1 MAPLIVQMAPLNLIA
16 AYPEILLLL
25 LAGTVLLIEAFSPG
39 RDGNHVYVASLLSL
53 SGVAALLIAF
63 LSGGVKSHAFTHF
76 FVVDGMANLLKLL
89 ACLGLM
95 ATFVFAKRYAIEIGK
110 MQGEWYVFGL
120 FALLG
125 QFILISANH
134 LLVVYLGLELMSLAL
149 YAAVALR
156 RDHAVSAEAAMKYF
170 VLGALASGFL
180 LYGISMLYGACGTL
194 HLSLIPQVIATG
206 QANATVLS
214 FAVVFLVAGLA
225 FKLGAV
231 PFHMWVPDVYQ
242 GAPTAV
248 TLMVSTGP
256 KLAAF
261 AMMMRVLVQG
271 LPALANLWQPMLTIL
286 AVASL
291 AIGNL
296 TAIVQ
301 VSLKRMLAYSAIGQV
316 GFVLLGM
323 VSGMVEGNLNNA
335 ANAYS
340 AALFYMLV
348 YVSTTLGT
356 FGLIAMLSG
365 KGLDLDRIEDLR
377 GLSQRHPLM
386 ALLMMVFMFSLAG
399 VPPTVGFQAKFAVLA
414 ALLDAGHVV
423 LAVIGI
429 LFSLIAAYYYLRIIK
444 AMYFDLPSDAP
455 AAVNSTAGLATTEI
469 LRPVMLM
476 TLLGVAVVGFGIMPG
491 ALFSLTDASILQFLQ
506 SSP

>member
-1 MAPLIVQMAPLNLIA
+1 MAPLIVQMAPLNLLA

-25 LAGTVLLIEAFSPG
+25 LASIVLLIEAFSPG
-39 RDGNHVYVASLLSL
+39 RNGHHVH
-53 SGVAALLIAF
+53 VAALVSLSAVGALVIAF
-63 LSGGVKSHAFTHF
+63 LVGGVKAHAFSHF
-76 FVVDGMANLLKLL
+76 FVVDGMANLLKLS
-89 ACLGLM
+89 ACVALM
-95 ATFVFAKRYAIEIGK
+95 ITFVCARRYAFEIGK

-120 FALLG
+120 FSLLG

-134 LLVVYLGLELMSLAL
+134 LLVVYLGLEMMSLAL

-170 VLGALASGFL
+170 ILGALASGFL
-180 LYGISMLYGACGTL
+180 LYGISMLYGATGTL

-206 QANATVLS
+206 QVNATVLS
-214 FAVVFLVAGLA
+214 FSVVFLVAGLA

-242 GAPTAV
+242 GAPTAI

-271 LPALANLWQPMLTIL
+271 LPALAPIWQPMLGIL

-301 VSLKRMLAYSAIGQV
+301 TSLKRMLAYSAIGQV

-323 VSGMVEGNLNNA
+323 VSGMVEGNLTNA
-335 ANAYS
+335 TSAYS

-348 YVSTTLGT
+348 YVATTLGT
-356 FGLIAMLSG
+356 FGLIAILSG
-365 KGLDLDRIEDLR
+365 RGLDLDRIDDLR
-377 GLSQRHPLM
+377 GLSQRHPLI

-414 ALLDAGHVV
+414 ALLDAGHVI
-423 LAVIGI
+423 LALTGV

-444 AMYFDLPSDAP
+444 AMYFDGPETPS
-455 AAVNSTAGLATTEI
+455 TGTTQIAGLVTTET
-469 LRPVMLM
+469 LRPVVLM
-476 TLLGVAVVGFGIMPG
+476 TVLSLAVLGLGVLPDT
-491 ALFSLTDASILQFLQ
+491 LFSVTDAAILQLLQ
-506 SSP
+506 